1 MLSGLVAVL
10 DENGTVI
17 ETRDLG
23 PTPVA
28 VKPGRVL
35 PLVEDKPEL
44 GTDQTYGT
52 PTYEVGPDQVIA
64 HYPVVAIRRTV
75 AKSLIITRLNE
86 AGKLAAARQALNADI
101 YRRERWY
108 APDKPD
114 VFADDPEAL
123 ALLAAIG
130 ADPAIIMA
138 P

>member
-1 MLSGLVAVL
+1 MLSGLVAIL
-10 DENGTVI
+10 DENGGVI

-23 PTPVA
+23 PDPIA

-35 PLVEDKPEL
+35 PLIEDRPAL
-44 GTDQTYGT
+44 GADQTYGA
-52 PTYEVGPDQVIA
+52 PTYEVGESEVTARYPIVTVRRLVPKSVI
-64 HYPVVAIRRTV
+64 VA
-75 AKSLIITRLNE
+75 RLNE
-86 AGKLAAARQALNADI
+86 AGKLTAASQALNADI
-101 YRRERWY
+101 LRRERWY

-130 ADPAIIMA
+130 ADPATILA